1 MIKGMSLPLF
11 LARKIYHTQ
20 GDQQQ
25 VSRPAMKIAVAG
37 VAIGLAVMIITV
49 CVILGFKHTIRD
61 KVVGFGSHI
70 QIMNVMSYQ
79 YADTYPVFANDS
91 LLRRIQ
97 EIPGVRHA
105 ERFSITKGILKTE
118 TDFLGIAFK
127 GIAHDYDKHFIE
139 SHLVA
144 GKLPAFS
151 DSTTHYQLLISQP
164 TADKLC
170 LNVND
175 KVFAYFVNNDDIRM
189 RKYTICGIYQTN
201 MTKYDES
208 LCFTDLYAVN
218 KLNGWKSDQCS
229 GIEVLVNDFDQLNTI
244 EEAVEERIDDTSD
257 SQGNT
262 LSSHTILQ
270 ANPNIFTWLDLLDL
284 NVWIIL
290 ALMVCVAGFTM
301 ISGLLIIILERT
313 QMIGTLKAV
322 GARNSTIRSTFLWFS
337 VFIISKGL
345 LIGNLLGIGIV
356 VLQQTTGFVTL
367 DPKTYYVS
375 EAPMEL
381 NIPIIL
387 LLNIV
392 TLIVNILVLIAPSY
406 LVSHIQP
413 AKSIRYE

>member
-1 MIKGMSLPLF
+1 
-11 LARKIYHTQ
+11 
-20 GDQQQ
+20 
-25 VSRPAMKIAVAG
+25 MKIAVAG

-70 QIMNVMSYQ
+70 QIVNIMSYQ

-91 LLRRIQ
+91 LRRRIQ

-127 GIAHDYDKHFIE
+127 GIAQDYDKHFIE

-144 GKLPAFS
+144 GKLPTFS

-164 TADKLC
+164 TADKLN

-262 LSSHTILQ
+262 LSSNTILQ

-313 QMIGTLKAV
+313 QMIGILKAV

>member
-1 MIKGMSLPLF
+1 
-11 LARKIYHTQ
+11 
-20 GDQQQ
+20 
-25 VSRPAMKIAVAG
+25 MKIAVAG

-313 QMIGTLKAV
+313 QMIGILKALGMRTASV
-322 GARNSTIRSTFLWFS
+322 RHTFLWFAT
-337 VFIISKGL
+337 FIIGQGL
-345 LIGNLLGIGIV
+345 LLGDVIGIGLVI
-356 VLQQTTGFVTL
+356 LQQKTEFIQL
-367 DPKTYYVS
+367 DPASYYVAT
-375 EAPMEL
+375 APMEL
-381 NIPIIL
+381 NIPLIV
-387 LLNIV
+387 LLNV
-392 TLIVNILVLIAPSY
+392 ATLLVSVFVLIAPSY
-406 LVSHIQP
+406 LISHIHP
-413 AKSIRYE
+413 ARSMRYE

>member
-1 MIKGMSLPLF
+1 
-11 LARKIYHTQ
+11 
-20 GDQQQ
+20 
-25 VSRPAMKIAVAG
+25 MKIAVAG

-70 QIMNVMSYQ
+70 QIVNIMSYQ

-91 LLRRIQ
+91 LRRRIQ

-127 GIAHDYDKHFIE
+127 GIAQDYDKHFIE

-144 GKLPAFS
+144 GKLPTFS

-164 TADKLC
+164 TADKLN

-218 KLNGWKSDQCS
+218 KLNGWKSNQCS

>member
-1 MIKGMSLPLF
+1 
-11 LARKIYHTQ
+11 
-20 GDQQQ
+20 
-25 VSRPAMKIAVAG
+25 MKIAVAG

-70 QIMNVMSYQ
+70 QIVNIMSYQ

-91 LLRRIQ
+91 LRRRVQ

-127 GIAHDYDKHFIE
+127 GIAQDYDKHFIE

-144 GKLPAFS
+144 GKLPTFS

-164 TADKLC
+164 TADKLN

-175 KVFAYFVNNDDIRM
+175 KVFAYFVNNNDIRM

-413 AKSIRYE
+413 VKAMQFD

>member
-1 MIKGMSLPLF
+1 MNFPLYI
-11 LARKIYHTQ
+11 AKRIYSDQ
-20 GDQQQ
+20 GDKRK
-25 VSRPAMKIAVAG
+25 VSRPAIRIATIG
-37 VAIGLAVMIITV
+37 VAIGLAVMIVTV
-49 CVILGFKHTIRD
+49 SVVLGFKHTIRD

-70 QIMNVMSYQ
+70 QIVNIMSYQ

-91 LLRRIQ
+91 LRRRIQ

-127 GIAHDYDKHFIE
+127 GIAQDYDKHFIE

-144 GKLPAFS
+144 GKLPTFS

-164 TADKLC
+164 TADKLN

-262 LSSHTILQ
+262 LSSNTILQ

>member
-1 MIKGMSLPLF
+1 
-11 LARKIYHTQ
+11 
-20 GDQQQ
+20 
-25 VSRPAMKIAVAG
+25 MKIAVAG

-70 QIMNVMSYQ
+70 QIVNIMSYQ

-91 LLRRIQ
+91 LRRRIQ

-127 GIAHDYDKHFIE
+127 GIAQDYDKHFIE

-144 GKLPAFS
+144 GKLPTFS

-164 TADKLC
+164 TADKLN

-262 LSSHTILQ
+262 LSSNTILQ

>member
-1 MIKGMSLPLF
+1 
-11 LARKIYHTQ
+11 
-20 GDQQQ
+20 
-25 VSRPAMKIAVAG
+25 MKIAVAG

-70 QIMNVMSYQ
+70 QIVNIMSYQ

-91 LLRRIQ
+91 LRRRVQ

-127 GIAHDYDKHFIE
+127 GIAQDYDKHFIE

-144 GKLPAFS
+144 GKLPTFS

-164 TADKLC
+164 TADKLN

-257 SQGNT
+257 
-262 LSSHTILQ
+262 
-270 ANPNIFTWLDLLDL
+270 
-284 NVWIIL
+284 
-290 ALMVCVAGFTM
+290 
-301 ISGLLIIILERT
+301 R
-313 QMIGTLKAV
+313 GTHSLHIPSYK
-322 GARNSTIRSTFLWFS
+322 
-337 VFIISKGL
+337 
-345 LIGNLLGIGIV
+345 
-356 VLQQTTGFVTL
+356 
-367 DPKTYYVS
+367 P
-375 EAPMEL
+375 
-381 NIPIIL
+381 IPISS
-387 LLNIV
+387 
-392 TLIVNILVLIAPSY
+392 PG
-406 LVSHIQP
+406 
-413 AKSIRYE
+413 

>member
-1 MIKGMSLPLF
+1 MSLPLF
-11 LARKIYHTQ
+11 LARKIYQTQ

-70 QIMNVMSYQ
+70 QIVNIMSYQ

-91 LLRRIQ
+91 LRRRIQ

-127 GIAHDYDKHFIE
+127 GIAQDYDKHFIE

-144 GKLPAFS
+144 GKLPTFS

-164 TADKLC
+164 TADKLN

-262 LSSHTILQ
+262 LSSNTILQ

>member
-1 MIKGMSLPLF
+1 
-11 LARKIYHTQ
+11 
-20 GDQQQ
+20 
-25 VSRPAMKIAVAG
+25 
-37 VAIGLAVMIITV
+37 MIITV

-70 QIMNVMSYQ
+70 QIVNIMSYQ

-91 LLRRIQ
+91 LRRRIQ

-127 GIAHDYDKHFIE
+127 GIAQDYDKHFIE

-144 GKLPAFS
+144 GKLPTFS

-164 TADKLC
+164 TADKLN

-262 LSSHTILQ
+262 LSSNTILQ

>member
-1 MIKGMSLPLF
+1 
-11 LARKIYHTQ
+11 
-20 GDQQQ
+20 
-25 VSRPAMKIAVAG
+25 
-37 VAIGLAVMIITV
+37 MIITV

-70 QIMNVMSYQ
+70 QIVNIMSYQ

-91 LLRRIQ
+91 LRRRVQ

-127 GIAHDYDKHFIE
+127 GIAQDYDKHFIE

-144 GKLPAFS
+144 GKLPTFS

-164 TADKLC
+164 TADKLN

-218 KLNGWKSDQCS
+218 KLNGWKSNQCS

>member
-1 MIKGMSLPLF
+1 M
-11 LARKIYHTQ
+11 
-20 GDQQQ
+20 
-25 VSRPAMKIAVAG
+25 
-37 VAIGLAVMIITV
+37 
-49 CVILGFKHTIRD
+49 
-61 KVVGFGSHI
+61 
-70 QIMNVMSYQ
+70 
-79 YADTYPVFANDS
+79 
-91 LLRRIQ
+91 
-97 EIPGVRHA
+97 
-105 ERFSITKGILKTE
+105 
-118 TDFLGIAFK
+118 
-127 GIAHDYDKHFIE
+127 
-139 SHLVA
+139 A
-144 GKLPAFS
+144 GKLPTFS

-164 TADKLC
+164 TADKLN

-262 LSSHTILQ
+262 LSSNTILQ

>member
-1 MIKGMSLPLF
+1 
-11 LARKIYHTQ
+11 
-20 GDQQQ
+20 
-25 VSRPAMKIAVAG
+25 
-37 VAIGLAVMIITV
+37 
-49 CVILGFKHTIRD
+49 
-61 KVVGFGSHI
+61 
-70 QIMNVMSYQ
+70 
-79 YADTYPVFANDS
+79 
-91 LLRRIQ
+91 
-97 EIPGVRHA
+97 
-105 ERFSITKGILKTE
+105 
-118 TDFLGIAFK
+118 
-127 GIAHDYDKHFIE
+127 
-139 SHLVA
+139 
-144 GKLPAFS
+144 
-151 DSTTHYQLLISQP
+151 
-164 TADKLC
+164 
-170 LNVND
+170 
-175 KVFAYFVNNDDIRM
+175 
-189 RKYTICGIYQTN
+189 

-244 EEAVEERIDDTSD
+244 EEAVKERIDDTSD

-262 LSSHTILQ
+262 LSSNTILQ

>member
-1 MIKGMSLPLF
+1 
-11 LARKIYHTQ
+11 
-20 GDQQQ
+20 
-25 VSRPAMKIAVAG
+25 MKIAVAG

-70 QIMNVMSYQ
+70 QIVNIMSYQ

-91 LLRRIQ
+91 LRRRVQ

-127 GIAHDYDKHFIE
+127 GIAQDYDKHFIE

-144 GKLPAFS
+144 GKLPTFS

-164 TADKLC
+164 TADKLN

-218 KLNGWKSDQCS
+218 KLNGWKSNQCS